1 MAEQSG
7 HITLKVII
15 GYLLLVTIA
24 VCSVIY
30 IYQIVEQVA
39 GEEEPDSK
47 ARQKVYLVT
56 NTLSLLYE
64 SEAMGQL
71 IGMPQNDVAHF
82 NRTLN
87 KAHRNMDSLRVLIT
101 DSVQLLKI
109 DTIDMLL
116 RRKRLNTKR
125 LLETWKETN
134 VEHLYTVNIEK
145 VIAEQD
151 TIIEQKEI
159 KEHVVI
165 KQDTVLSPK
174 KTKGFFRR
182 LADAFS
188 PGKADTSII
197 VNTTR
202 QVVTDTLVTAYNPSD
217 TIVSVL
223 KSLQDSVAGQ
233 RKLLVEQ
240 LLDRAANLRYNNSV
254 ITSKINQI
262 LRDIEEEEVNVSIE
276 RMQNKQEL
284 LRDTSRSI
292 AGIAIVAV
300 VVLIIFIFMIT
311 RDISKSKYYRMQLEK
326 AKQYAEDLLHS
337 REKMMLTIS
346 HDIRAPLSSIIGY
359 IDLLMRRH
367 PDERQ
372 QYYLENMSGSAGHIL
387 SLVNDLLDFHRLE
400 SGQME
405 IQQIPF
411 SVSTLFNE
419 IYTSFRPIAEAK
431 SLEFVLNLKEEG
443 SDKLYVSDPIR
454 IRQVVGNLLS
464 NAIKFTREGRVV
476 MVVSVNVLIGNSA
489 QLNVIVSDSGP
500 GIPEEEQERIFGEFT
515 RLSVSEK
522 AEGFGLGLS
531 ITRKMTVLM
540 GGSLSLKSIVGKGCD
555 FTIELP
561 MTVADVQVL
570 PAAEESVA
578 KPVTP
583 VFSGRDIY
591 CLLVDDDPLQLALT
605 EEYLRQNHVEVIS
618 CTDPF
623 AVTGLLEKN
632 TFDVIITDIQ
642 MPGMDGFQLLAQIR
656 SSYMQGMDKIPVI
669 ALSASVE
676 NEHDHYLESGFTGF
690 LNKPFTARQLITLLN
705 KLLSTKIEVTTEF
718 KFDSLT
724 AFAGEDKDASN
735 SILSTFIYETGKS
748 NDLLEASLNE
758 GNREQSARLSH
769 KRVPLFTMLGATSL
783 VEKLRSIEKNAQS
796 MAEEE
801 WRNQLSE
808 VIAEIKNIIAQA
820 TSLIQTFP
828 LCQNGV

>member
-7 HITLKVII
+7 HITLKVIM
-15 GYLLLVTIA
+15 GYLLLIVIA
-24 VCSVIY
+24 VCSVVY
-30 IYQIVEQVA
+30 IYQIVEQIA
-39 GEEEPDSK
+39 GEEEPDTK

-64 SEAMGQL
+64 SEALGQL
-71 IGMPQNDVAHF
+71 VGMPQNDVKHF

-87 KAHRNMDSLRVLIT
+87 KAHRNMDSLRVLIS

-116 RRKRLNTKR
+116 RQKRRNTSR
-125 LLETWKETN
+125 LLETWKEVNT
-134 VEHLYTVNIEK
+134 EHLYTLNIEK
-145 VIAEQD
+145 VIAQQD
-151 TIIEQKEI
+151 TLIQQLEI
-159 KEHVVI
+159 KEHVVV
-165 KQDTVLSPK
+165 KQDTVLNPVK
-174 KTKGFFRR
+174 PRGFFRR

-188 PGKADTSII
+188 PGRPDTSIV

-202 QVVTDTLVTAYNPSD
+202 QIVTDTLVNTFNPSD

-223 KSLQDSVAGQ
+223 KSIQDSVADQ
-233 RKLLVEQ
+233 RKLLSEQ
-240 LLDRAANLRYNNSV
+240 LLDRAANLRYNNSIV
-254 ITSKINQI
+254 TSKINQI
-262 LRDIEEEEVNVSIE
+262 LRDIEEEEVNASLE
-276 RMQNKQEL
+276 RMQGKQQL
-284 LRDTSRSI
+284 LRETSLLI
-292 AGIAIVAV
+292 AGIAIVSV
-300 VVLIIFIFMIT
+300 VIVIIFIFMIT

-372 QYYLENMSGSAGHIL
+372 QYYLENMSGSASHIL

-405 IQQIPF
+405 IQRIPF

-431 SLEFVLNLKEEG
+431 SLEFVLNLKEAG
-443 SDKLYVSDPIR
+443 SDKLYVGDPIR

-476 MVVSVNVLIGNSA
+476 MVVSVDALTDNSA

-540 GGSLSLKSIVGKGCD
+540 GGSLSLKSVVGKGCD

-561 MTVADVQVL
+561 VTVADVQVL
-570 PAAEESVA
+570 PITEESVA
-578 KPVTP
+578 ESVTLA
-583 VFSGRDIY
+583 FSGRDIY

-605 EEYLRQNHVEVIS
+605 EEYLRQNHVEVVS

-748 NDLLEASLNE
+748 NDLLEASLSD
-758 GNREQSARLSH
+758 GNREQSAKLSH
-769 KRVPLFTMLGATSL
+769 KMVPLFTMLGATSL
-783 VEKLRSIEKNAQS
+783 VEKLRSIEKNAQF

-801 WRNQLSE
+801 WRNLLSE
-808 VIAEIKNIIAQA
+808 VIAEVKNIIAQA
-820 TSLIQTFP
+820 TGLID
-828 LCQNGV
+828 

>member
-7 HITLKVII
+7 HITLKVIM
-15 GYLLLVTIA
+15 GYLLLVAIA
-24 VCSVIY
+24 VCSVVY
-30 IYQIVEQVA
+30 IYQIIEQVA
-39 GEEEPDSK
+39 GEEEPDNK

-71 IGMPQNDVAHF
+71 VGMPQNDVNHF

-159 KEHVVI
+159 KEHVVV
-165 KQDTVLSPK
+165 KQDTVFSPK
-174 KTKGFFRR
+174 RPKGFFRR

-254 ITSKINQI
+254 VTSKINQI
-262 LRDIEEEEVNVSIE
+262 LRDIEEEEVNASIE
-276 RMQNKQEL
+276 RMQSKQEL
-284 LRDTSRSI
+284 LRETSRSI

-300 VVLIIFIFMIT
+300 VVLIVFIFMIT
-311 RDISKSKYYRMQLEK
+311 RDISKSKYYRIQLEK

-400 SGQME
+400 SGQIE
-405 IQQIPF
+405 IQRVPF

-419 IYTSFRPIAEAK
+419 IYTSFRPIAESK
-431 SLEFVLNLKEEG
+431 SLEFVLNLKG
-443 SDKLYVSDPIR
+443 DSVDKLYVGDPIR

-464 NAIKFTREGRVV
+464 NAIKFTPEGRVV
-476 MVVSVNVLIGNSA
+476 MVVSVRPVTDNSA

-500 GIPEEEQERIFGEFT
+500 GIPEAEQERIFGEFT

-540 GGSLSLKSIVGKGCD
+540 GGSLSLKSVVGKGCD

-561 MTVADVQVL
+561 VTVADVQVL
-570 PAAEESVA
+570 PVAEKEEVAAESVPA
-578 KPVTP
+578 
-583 VFSGRDIY
+583 VFSGRDVY

-605 EEYLRQNHVEVIS
+605 EEYLRQNHVEVLC

-623 AVTGLLEKN
+623 SVLGLLEKN
-632 TFDVIITDIQ
+632 TFDAVITDIQ
-642 MPGMDGFQLLAQIR
+642 MPGMDGFELLSRIR
-656 SSYMQGMDKIPVI
+656 SSYMPGTDTIPVI

-676 NEHDHYLESGFTGF
+676 NEHTHYLESGFTGF

-705 KLLSTKIEVTTEF
+705 KLLSTEIEVTAEF
-718 KFDSLT
+718 NFDSLT
-724 AFAGEDKDASN
+724 AFAGEDKEASA
-735 SILSTFIYETGKS
+735 SILNTFVEETGKS
-748 NDLLEASLNE
+748 NALLEAALQE
-758 GNREQSARLSH
+758 GNREQSAKISH
-769 KRVPLFTMLGATSL
+769 KMIPLFTMLGATSL
-783 VEKLRSIEKNAQS
+783 VETLRTIEKNAVTLP
-796 MAEEE
+796 ADE
-801 WRNQLSE
+801 WEARLGE
-808 VIAEIKNIIAQA
+808 VIASVRSILNNVPSYIDNRQ
-820 TSLIQTFP
+820 
-828 LCQNGV
+828 

>member
-7 HITLKVII
+7 HITLKVIM
-15 GYLLLVTIA
+15 GYLLLIVIA
-24 VCSVIY
+24 VCSVVY
-30 IYQIVEQVA
+30 IYQIVEQIA
-39 GEEEPDSK
+39 GEEEPDTK
-47 ARQKVYLVT
+47 ARRKVYLVT

-64 SEAMGQL
+64 SEALGQL
-71 IGMPQNDVAHF
+71 VGMPQNDVKHF

-87 KAHRNMDSLRVLIT
+87 KAHRNMDSLRVLIS

-116 RRKRLNTKR
+116 RQKRRNTSR
-125 LLETWKETN
+125 LLETWKEVNT
-134 VEHLYTVNIEK
+134 EHLYTLNIEK
-145 VIAEQD
+145 VIAQQD
-151 TIIEQKEI
+151 TLIQQMEI
-159 KEHVVI
+159 KEHVVV
-165 KQDTVLSPK
+165 KQDTVLNPVK
-174 KTKGFFRR
+174 PRGFFRR

-188 PGKADTSII
+188 PRRPDTSIV

-202 QVVTDTLVTAYNPSD
+202 QIVTDTLVNAFNPSD

-223 KSLQDSVAGQ
+223 KSIQDSVADQ
-233 RKLLVEQ
+233 RKLLSEQ
-240 LLDRAANLRYNNSV
+240 LLDRAANLRYNNSIV
-254 ITSKINQI
+254 TSKINQI
-262 LRDIEEEEVNVSIE
+262 LRDIEEEEVNASLE
-276 RMQNKQEL
+276 RMQGKQQL
-284 LRDTSRSI
+284 LRETSLLI
-292 AGIAIVAV
+292 AGIAIVSV
-300 VVLIIFIFMIT
+300 VIVIIFIFMIT

-372 QYYLENMSGSAGHIL
+372 QYYLENMSGSASHIL

-400 SGQME
+400 SGQIE
-405 IQQIPF
+405 IQRIPF

-431 SLEFVLNLKEEG
+431 SLEFVLNLKEAG

-476 MVVSVNVLIGNSA
+476 MVVSVNVLTGNSA

-540 GGSLSLKSIVGKGCD
+540 GGSLSLKSVVGKGCD

-561 MTVADVQVL
+561 ITVADVQVL

-578 KPVTP
+578 EPATP
-583 VFSGRDIY
+583 AFSGRDIY

-605 EEYLRQNHVEVIS
+605 EEYLRQNHVEVVS

-690 LNKPFTARQLITLLN
+690 LNKPFTARQLIMLLN

-748 NDLLEASLNE
+748 NDLLEACLSE
-758 GNREQSARLSH
+758 GNREQSAKLSH
-769 KRVPLFTMLGATSL
+769 KMVPLFTMLGATSL
-783 VEKLRSIEKNAQS
+783 VEKLRSIEKNAQF
-796 MAEEE
+796 MTEEE
-801 WRNQLSE
+801 WRSRLSE
-808 VIAEIKNIIAQA
+808 VIAEVKNIIAQA
-820 TSLIQTFP
+820 TRLI
-828 LCQNGV
+828 G